1 MMPTNPMSALDN
13 ERDQDLF
20 ESVTE
25 EEIIY
30 LWRSIKGRGLSE
42 DEAWQAVVTGIALDM
57 AFQCAPDHPWVKE
70 HPAWFKHRPDG
81 SIQYAEENE
90 PGYRHAGID
99 LFLDAGHRGR
109 ALGPDAIRVSAAI
122 TLSAKFFAVTL
133 PISPSAERSA
143 VAGKRAAVSLTAE

>member
-1 MMPTNPMSALDN
+1 MMPMNPMSTLDM

-57 AFQCAPDHPWVKE
+57 AFAKTKTCKQIE
-70 HPAWFKHRPDG
+70 H
-81 SIQYAEENE
+81 
-90 PGYRHAGID
+90 
-99 LFLDAGHRGR
+99 
-109 ALGPDAIRVSAAI
+109 
-122 TLSAKFFAVTL
+122 
-133 PISPSAERSA
+133 
-143 VAGKRAAVSLTAE
+143 